1 MISMTDNFAKPAK
14 AMIIFSLVLMISGCG
29 GRDVVEGVP
38 RGNSNPA
45 KFDVGSSGT
54 DSRSEVATE
63 LAFIPASFSG
73 LLRVNTAG
81 VLNDPALAELP
92 WESVEN
98 ELVSVVGEQNADLN
112 NLRYLWVFLD
122 KDLPFLGGDSEGG
135 LPLVVVLEFIRPPE
149 MAAIPDTLEL
159 AAVEQDLGRAGDIE
173 NVKSDGSPDVV
184 VRAIDANRVAIGS
197 AKLVAKFDGKQK
209 RALIATEL
217 EAMDSSSDIQG
228 IVDITAYR
236 SMFEMV
242 TGMAG
247 AFGAPDLGP
256 IARLPEELRKI
267 ELSASISEDEML
279 ELTATF
285 EDEEFVQ
292 EIAVILNDQL
302 EQMLSANQGGSFG
315 ADAAMGRMGSFSNGA
330 GEPMLVP
337 TMMKPLATVGSE
349 FSDAELVSL
358 TMASSQLTLKVKRPK
373 SLNQLIAA
381 IVEDGVNQSKLIK
394 REESLQEIA
403 EALKIYHSENGFL
416 PPAGWVSDPESKV
429 RQQFNWRVGLLPEL
443 GEQDLYDQFDFTL
456 PWDSPENQKVAREMP
471 AVFGEVSSLDGDGGE
486 RAAMT
491 NLRVVGGKVGVYKGG
506 QAIALEDVSDKAI
519 WTSVVIECAAGD
531 AVPWTK
537 PGALTMDEVAAERFG
552 RSGENGVMFIDG
564 RFSVRVVRKEDDLIS
579 SVITTGGG
587 EKMKSKDFIKLR

>member
-1 MISMTDNFAKPAK
+1 MTDNFAKPAK
-14 AMIIFSLVLMISGCG
+14 TMFIFSLVLMISGCG

-45 KFDVGSSGT
+45 KFVVGSSGT
-54 DSRSEVATE
+54 DSRADVATE

-73 LLRVNTAG
+73 LLRINTVG

-92 WESVEN
+92 WKSVEK
-98 ELVSVVGEQNADLN
+98 ELVSIVGEQNADLK

-135 LPLVVVLEFIRPPE
+135 LPLAVVLEFIEPPE
-149 MAAIPDTLEL
+149 MNAIPDTLEL
-159 AAVEQDLGRAGDIE
+159 ASADQDLGEAGDIE
-173 NVKSDGSPDVV
+173 KAKPDGSPDVV
-184 VRAIDANRVAIGS
+184 VRAIDANRIAIGS
-197 AKLVAKFDGKQK
+197 ARLVAKFDGKQK
-209 RALIATEL
+209 RSLIATEL
-217 EAMDSSSDIQG
+217 GAMDSGSDIQG
-228 IVDITAYR
+228 VVDITAYR

-247 AFGAPDLGP
+247 AFGAPNLGP

-267 ELSASISEDEML
+267 ELSASISEVEML
-279 ELTATF
+279 ELTAVF
-285 EDEEFVQ
+285 EDDEFVQ

-302 EQMLSANQGGSFG
+302 EQMFSANQGRSLE
-315 ADAAMGRMGSFSNGA
+315 ADAAMGRMGSFANGA
-330 GEPMLVP
+330 DEPMLVP
-337 TMMKPLATVGSE
+337 KMMKPLATVASE

-373 SLNQLIAA
+373 SLNKLIAA

-403 EALKIYHSENGFL
+403 KALKAYHSENGFL
-416 PPAGWVSDPESKV
+416 PPAGWVSDPESKA

-443 GEQDLYDQFDFTL
+443 GEQDLYDQFDFSL
-456 PWDSPENQKVAREMP
+456 PWDAPENQKVARKMP
-471 AVFGEVSSLDGDGGE
+471 TVFGEASSLNG
-486 RAAMT
+486 RVTAALT
-491 NLRVVGGKVGVYKGG
+491 NLRVVGGKVGVYRGN

-519 WTSVVIECAAGD
+519 WTSVVIECADGD

-537 PGALTMDEVAAERFG
+537 PGALTMNEVAPDRFG

-564 RFSVRVVRKEDDLIS
+564 RFSVRIVRKEDDLIS
-579 SVITTGGG
+579 SVITIDGG